1 MYISSF
7 ITSQMHSILGPFNS
21 IYLHPNLCAVVFM
34 YFNSRERERETL
46 PLTFLGPREG
56 EQIEAHIQ
64 TV

>member
-21 IYLHPNLCAVVFM
+21 IYLHPNLCAAVFM
-34 YFNSRERERETL
+34 YFNSRKRETL
-46 PLTFLGPREG
+46 LLTFLGPREG

>member
-7 ITSQMHSILGPFNS
+7 TTSQMRSILGPFNS

-34 YFNSRERERETL
+34 YFNSIERETL